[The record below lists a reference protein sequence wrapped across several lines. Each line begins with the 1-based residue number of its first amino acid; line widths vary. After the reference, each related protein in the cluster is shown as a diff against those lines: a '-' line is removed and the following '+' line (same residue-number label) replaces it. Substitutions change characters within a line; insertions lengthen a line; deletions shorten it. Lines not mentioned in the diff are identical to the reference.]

1 MQTVNYTWALLV
13 EIQLL
18 LLNLFKNSYTGLRIN
33 EFQWVHVVKE
43 FDYGI
48 FLFQLVELD
57 NCFFENSVVFLKF
70 KFVAFSYL
78 QVVGITL
85 LMLYHILF
93 SIILLK
99 LDDQFLYT
107 WLKQEC
113 YANQV
118 IKKLFQKSRA
128 SLLLKDFKLIKIFS

>member
-1 MQTVNYTWALLV
+1 
-13 EIQLL
+13 
-18 LLNLFKNSYTGLRIN
+18 
-33 EFQWVHVVKE
+33 
-43 FDYGI
+43 
-48 FLFQLVELD
+48 VELD

-99 LDDQFLYT
+99 LDDQFLYI